1 MESRVIPPDHA
12 SMRQTEMGEK
22 FNRVLFK
29 ALDAMEAR
37 GIPYGL
43 IGGIAVSGMGR
54 PRSTHDIDIFVR
66 PEDADASLEALAAA
80 GFETD
85 KTYKS
90 WLYKGWMEEMMV
102 DIIFKSSGD
111 LYFDD
116 EMQQHA
122 KPIKYH
128 GRSIP
133 AVSPEDLIIIKGVV
147 HSEIGPHHWHD
158 ALAILSHA
166 QIDWDY
172 LLKRARRAQR
182 RILALLIYAQSND
195 VYIPNNIIVKMA
207 QNVYSDSLN
216 VQQGIDAKLA
226 ASQARPSRWPAQVT
240 QVEERKS
247 STPGD
252 IYLLAHVH
260 EALAADPRCGAIDVE
275 LNVGGNRI
283 AVKGE
288 AQSRDHRQAIEDVVR
303 ECAKGFFIDNQV
315 RVSEVSAPV
324 GEEVL

>member
-1 MESRVIPPDHA
+1 MEPRVIPPDHA
-12 SMRQTEMGEK
+12 SMRQTEMGEA

-29 ALDAMEAR
+29 ALDAIEER
-37 GIPYGL
+37 QIPFGL

-66 PEDADASLEALAAA
+66 PEDADAALDALAKA
-80 GFETD
+80 GFETE
-85 KTYKS
+85 KTFKS

-116 EMQQHA
+116 EVQAHA
-122 KPIKYH
+122 KPIMYH

-133 AVSPEDLIIIKGVV
+133 AVAPEDLIIIKAMV

-158 ALAILSHA
+158 ALALLSHA

-172 LLKRARRAQR
+172 LLKRARRGQR
-182 RILALLIYAQSND
+182 RILSLLIYAQSND
-195 VYIPNNIIVKMA
+195 VWIPNEVIVKLA
-207 QNVYSDSLN
+207 QNVFGDSFAQAEKKFTPKMMKTTQPAKP
-216 VQQGIDAKLA
+216 QQQQ
-226 ASQARPSRWPAQVT
+226 SQPSQ
-240 QVEERKS
+240 
-247 STPGD
+247 D
-252 IYLLAHVH
+252 LYLLAHVH

-275 LNVGGNRI
+275 LNVGGNRL

-288 AQSRDHRQAIEDVVR
+288 AQSHDHRQAIEDVVR
-303 ECAKGFFIDNQV
+303 ECAKGFTIDNQV
-315 RVSEVSAPV
+315 RVAEVSLPTA
-324 GEEVL
+324 EEVV